1 MEIHDSINGKGTAA
15 QPTEAPARGIS
26 LDRLELKREWTQQA
40 EERQVEEAL
49 NLYAKAARQ
58 RMQPDTPPVP
68 DSAETEEERQA
79 ESQQL
84 RLRQKCQDIAA
95 QMMVEELVDGLDDEE
110 E

>member
-1 MEIHDSINGKGTAA
+1 MEIHDSINGKAPAA
-15 QPTEAPARGIS
+15 HPADTPARGIS
-26 LDRLELKREWTQQA
+26 LDRLELKREWTQQT

-49 NLYAKAARQ
+49 DLYAKAARQ
-58 RMQPDTPPVP
+58 RMQSDAPQVP
-68 DSAETEEERQA
+68 ASAKTEEERQA

-95 QMMVEELVDGLDDEE
+95 LKMVEELAEGLDGEE